1 MNLTFKE
8 SLNLLIIFISLIT
21 YAQNGTL
28 EGVVLD
34 KELDNSPLPF
44 ANVFVKGTSIGTTT
58 DFDGNFSLNNV
69 PPGTYTIVFSFVGYE
84 TLNLDN
90 VVVQPNKFTQLSV
103 SLGPGTNLL
112 DEVIVQVVTS
122 REREEALLLDRKKAV
137 SIKES
142 IGASELSKL
151 GVSDAAGA
159 TTKISGI
166 GKTEGS
172 GEVFVRG
179 LGDRYLYTTLNGLP
193 IPSDDVDKKNINLNL
208 FSTRLIK
215 NVSVSKTTSAAFS
228 ADQASGNINVESRDL
243 GNKDVFNVS
252 FSAGANGN
260 VVDSGQF
267 NNFVVSPNQEDISFG
282 FYSTGLNTKEAI
294 TQQTWN
300 TTKEDSPIDRSA
312 SISFGK
318 KINEKI
324 KMLATIGQSTSY
336 DYTNGEFRRFRSNFI
351 DDSIPDAITYRKTI
365 STSALV
371 DVNYRIN
378 DKNSLSVNAL
388 LINKIADEVFEGGRE
403 GTATIFEESD
413 PDEGL
418 FQFIRDQN
426 LKETSVLVG
435 QIHGKH
441 VVSPKYK
448 INWSAGYNILN
459 ANEPNRIRNEL
470 NFNENI
476 VELGRTG
483 NTQQRKSYQLIEDNE
498 VNALVNS
505 TLTLIEKEEG
515 ESLTLD
521 FGGNFR
527 FKQRDFKSQYFGVD
541 TPRGVFI
548 NPESIDEVSA
558 IFTQQNFDNNQLR
571 LFEEIPDTYDAEL
584 LAYAGYLSTT
594 YNLGKFILQCGL
606 RFDLS
611 QINIAYNA
619 AQAPGGREG
628 SRTKKYDRFFPS
640 FNIKYAASEKHSFRI
655 AGSIT
660 QTLPE
665 FKEIAP
671 FQYVSPTGLI
681 TFGNADIVASKN
693 LNLDMKWEHFIS
705 NNELISLSTFYKGIN
720 DPINASVTRGSTG
733 YFSFFNTAEKAT
745 VYGIEL
751 ESRVNLIT
759 VDERPTLRLNF
770 NATRMWH
777 KQDLKDVYGEDGSIT
792 ETFKY
797 KDITD
802 TGLQGASDLIVNT
815 SINYTTLN
823 ENPFEATVAFNYAS
837 EKIVILGGP
846 EDQATKDIDYN
857 DAIVENGIPYL
868 DLIFKKTFNERLQ
881 VSINAKNLLNPQI
894 KLTQLVNNPVMGTE
908 INETVL
914 SYNRGRQISINI
926 NYNF

>member
-1 MNLTFKE
+1 MNQTLKN
-8 SLNLLIIFISLIT
+8 SLNLFLIFLSIIAYSQI
-21 YAQNGTL
+21 GTV

-58 DFDGNFSLNNV
+58 DFDGNFSLSDI
-69 PPGTYTIVFSFVGYE
+69 PSGTYTIVFSFVGYE

-90 VVVQPNKFTQLSV
+90 VVVEPNKFTQLSV
-103 SLGPGTNLL
+103 GLGPGTNLL

-151 GVSDAAGA
+151 GVNDAAAA
-159 TTKISGI
+159 TTKISGV
-166 GKTEGS
+166 GKTEDS
-172 GEVFVRG
+172 GDVFVRG

-193 IPSDDVDKKNINLNL
+193 IPSDNIDNKNINLNL

-228 ADQASGNINVESRDL
+228 ADQASGNINVESKEL
-243 GNKDVFNVS
+243 GNDDVFGVS
-252 FSAGANGN
+252 FSTGANEN
-260 VVDSGQF
+260 AVSSNRF
-267 NNFVVSPNQEDISFG
+267 KNFVVSPNQNDVSFG
-282 FYSTGLNTKEAI
+282 FYSSNLGTEDAL
-294 TQQTWN
+294 TQQTWG
-300 TTKEDSPIDRSA
+300 TVKEQTPINRST

-318 KINEKI
+318 KISEKV
-324 KMLATIGQSTSY
+324 KFLATVGQGTSF
-336 DYTNGEFRRFRSNFI
+336 DYRNGAFRRFRSNFI

-371 DVNYRIN
+371 DVDYRIN
-378 DKNSLSVNAL
+378 DKNSISVNAL
-388 LINKIADEVFEGGRE
+388 LINKITDEVFEGGRE
-403 GTATIFEESD
+403 GTATIFEETD
-413 PDEGL
+413 PSEGL

-426 LKETSVLVG
+426 IKETSLLVG
-435 QIHGKH
+435 QVHGKH
-441 VVSPKYK
+441 VISPKYK

-459 ANEPNRIRNEL
+459 ANEPNRIRNEV
-470 NFNENI
+470 NFNDDT

-483 NTQQRKSYQLIEDNE
+483 STQQRKSSQLIEDND

-505 TLTLIEKEEG
+505 TLTLFEEDG
-515 ESLTLD
+515 ENLMLA
-521 FGGNFR
+521 FGGNIR
-527 FKQRDFKSQYFGVD
+527 YRTRDFSSQYFGID
-541 TPRGVFI
+541 TRRGISV
-548 NPESIDEVSA
+548 NPASIDEISA
-558 IFTQQNFDNNQLR
+558 IFTQQNIDSNQLR
-571 LFEEIPDTYDAEL
+571 LFINDPDTYDAEL
-584 LAYAGYLSTT
+584 LNYAGYLTST
-594 YNLGKFILQCGL
+594 YNAGKFVFEAGL
-606 RFDLS
+606 RYDSS
-611 QINIAYNA
+611 QIDIVYDV
-619 AQAPGGREG
+619 AQAPGGRKG
-628 SRTKKYDRFFPS
+628 TRTKKYDRIFPS

-693 LNLDMKWEHFIS
+693 LNLDLKWEHFFS
-705 NNELISLSTFYKGIN
+705 RSELISLTTFYKGID

-745 VYGIEL
+745 IYGIEL
-751 ESRVNLIT
+751 ESRVNLIS

-777 KQDLKDVYGEDGSIT
+777 SQDLKDVYGIDGSIT

-797 KDITD
+797 KDLTE

-846 EDQATKDIDYN
+846 EDQETRDVDYN

-868 DLIFKKTFNERLQ
+868 DLIFKKTFNDRLQ
-881 VSINAKNLLNPQI
+881 VSLNAKNLLNPDI
-894 KLTQLVNNPVMGTE
+894 KLTQLVNNPVTGIET
-908 INETVL
+908 NETVL
-914 SYNRGRQISINI
+914 SYKRGKQISINI

>member
-1 MNLTFKE
+1 MI
-8 SLNLLIIFISLIT
+8 SIIKKAILFLPLVLSYIGLSQT
-21 YAQNGTL
+21 GTI

-34 KELDNSPLPF
+34 KEMNESPLPF
-44 ANVFVKGTSIGTTT
+44 ANVIVKGSSTGTTT
-58 DFDGNFSLNNV
+58 DFDGKFALANLS
-69 PPGTYTIVFSFVGYE
+69 PGTYTLVFSFVGYE
-84 TLNLDN
+84 TRSLEN
-90 VVVQPNKFTQLSV
+90 VVVEGGKFTQLSV
-103 SLGPGTNLL
+103 SLGPGNNVL

-122 REREEALLLDRKKAV
+122 REREEALLLDRKNAV

-142 IGASELSKL
+142 IGAAELTKL
-151 GVSDAAGA
+151 GVSDAADA

-166 GKTEGS
+166 NKTENS
-172 GEVFVRG
+172 GDVFVRG

-193 IPSDDVDKKNINLNL
+193 IPSDDVENKNINLDL
-208 FSTRLIK
+208 FSTRIIK
-215 NVSVSKTTSAAFS
+215 NVSVSKTASASTS
-228 ADQASGNINVESRDL
+228 ADQASGNINVTSKDL
-243 GNKDVFNVS
+243 GNKDVFGVS
-252 FSAGANGN
+252 FSTGANEN
-260 VVDSGQF
+260 VSSSNQF
-267 NNFVVSPNQEDISFG
+267 NNFVVSPNQDDVSFG
-282 FYSTGLNTKEAI
+282 FYSSNLSTKDALI
-294 TQQTWN
+294 QQTWN
-300 TTKEDSPIDRSA
+300 TAKEQTPINRSA

-318 KINEKI
+318 KISEKI
-324 KMLATIGQSTSY
+324 KFLATIGQGTSF
-336 DYTNGEFRRFRSNFI
+336 DYRDGEFRRFRSNFI

-371 DVNYRIN
+371 DVDYRIN
-378 DKNSLSVNAL
+378 DKNSISVNTL
-388 LINKIADEVFEGGRE
+388 LINKITDEVFEGGRE
-403 GTATIFEESD
+403 GTATIFEETD
-413 PDEGL
+413 PSEGL

-426 LKETSVLVG
+426 LKETSLLVG
-435 QIHGKH
+435 QVHGKH

-459 ANEPNRIRNEL
+459 ANEPNRIRNEV
-470 NFNENI
+470 NFNDNI

-483 NTQQRKSYQLIEDNE
+483 STQQRKSSQLIEDND

-505 TLTLIEKEEG
+505 TLTLFEEDG
-515 ESLTLD
+515 ENLMLA

-527 FKQRDFKSQYFGVD
+527 YRTRDFSSQYFGID
-541 TPRGVFI
+541 TRRGILV
-548 NPESIDEVSA
+548 NPASIDEISA
-558 IFTQQNFDNNQLR
+558 IFTQQNIDANRLR
-571 LFEEIPDTYDAEL
+571 LFINAPDTYDAEL
-584 LAYAGYLSTT
+584 LSYAGYLTST
-594 YNLGKFILQCGL
+594 YNVGQFVLEAGL
-606 RFDLS
+606 RYDSS
-611 QINIAYNA
+611 QIDIAYDV
-619 AQAPGGREG
+619 AQAPGGRKG
-628 SRTKKYDRFFPS
+628 TRTKKYDRLFPS

-693 LNLDMKWEHFIS
+693 LNIDLKWEHFFS
-705 NNELISLSTFYKGIN
+705 RNELISLTTFYKGID

-733 YFSFFNTAEKAT
+733 YFSFFNTADKAT
-745 VYGIEL
+745 IYGIEL
-751 ESRVNLIT
+751 ESRVNLIS
-759 VDERPTLRLNF
+759 VDERPTLRLNL

-777 KQDLKDVYGEDGSIT
+777 SQDLKDVYGEDGSIT

-797 KDITD
+797 KDLTK

-815 SINYTTLN
+815 SFNYTTLN

-868 DLIFKKTFNERLQ
+868 DLIFKKIFNDRLQ
-881 VSINAKNLLNPQI
+881 VSLNAKNLLNPNI
-894 KLTQLVNNPVMGTE
+894 KLTQLVNNPVTGIET
-908 INETVL
+908 NETVL
-914 SYNRGRQISINI
+914 SYRKGKQITINI

>member
-1 MNLTFKE
+1 MNQTLKK
-8 SLNLLIIFISLIT
+8 SLNLLIIFISLIA
-21 YAQNGTL
+21 YAQNGTV

-58 DFDGNFSLNNV
+58 DFDGKFSLSNV
-69 PPGTYTIVFSFVGYE
+69 PSGTYTIVFSFVGYE

-151 GVSDAAGA
+151 GVSDAAAA

-166 GKTEGS
+166 GKTEDS
-172 GEVFVRG
+172 GDVFVRG

-193 IPSDDVDKKNINLNL
+193 IPSDDVDNKNINLNL

-228 ADQASGNINVESRDL
+228 ADQASGNINVESKEL
-243 GNKDVFNVS
+243 GNEDVFGAS
-252 FSAGANGN
+252 FSTGANEN
-260 VVDSGQF
+260 AVSSNQF
-267 NNFVVSPNQEDISFG
+267 KNFVVSPNQNDVSFG
-282 FYSTGLNTKEAI
+282 FYSSNLGTKDAL

-300 TTKEDSPIDRSA
+300 TAKEQTPINRSA

-318 KINEKI
+318 KINEKL
-324 KMLATIGQSTSY
+324 KFLATIGQGTSF
-336 DYTNGEFRRFRSNFI
+336 DYRNGEFRRFRSNFI

-378 DKNSLSVNAL
+378 DKHSISVNTL
-388 LINKIADEVFEGGRE
+388 FINKITDEVFEGGRE
-403 GTATIFEESD
+403 GTATIFEETD
-413 PDEGL
+413 PSEGL

-426 LKETSVLVG
+426 LKETSLLVG
-435 QIHGKH
+435 QVHGKH

-459 ANEPNRIRNEL
+459 ANEPNRIRNEV
-470 NFNENI
+470 NFNDDTI
-476 VELGRTG
+476 ELGRTG
-483 NTQQRKSYQLIEDNE
+483 STQQRKSSQLIEDND
-498 VNALVNS
+498 VNALVHS
-505 TLTLIEKEEG
+505 TLTLFEEDG
-515 ESLTLD
+515 ENLILA

-527 FKQRDFKSQYFGVD
+527 YRTRDFTSQYFGID
-541 TPRGVFI
+541 TQRGISVT
-548 NPESIDEVSA
+548 PESIDNISS
-558 IFTQQNFDNNQLR
+558 IFTQQNIDTNRLR
-571 LFEEIPDTYDAEL
+571 LFINDPDTYDAEL
-584 LAYAGYLSTT
+584 LNYAGYLTST
-594 YNLGKFILQCGL
+594 YSVGKFVLEAGL
-606 RFDLS
+606 RYDSS
-611 QINIAYNA
+611 QVDIAYDV
-619 AQAPGGREG
+619 AQAPGGRKG
-628 SRTKKYDRFFPS
+628 TRTKNYDRLFPS
-640 FNIKYAASEKHSFRI
+640 FNIKYAPSEKHSFRI

-693 LNLDMKWEHFIS
+693 LNLDLKWEYFFS
-705 NNELISLSTFYKGIN
+705 RSELISLTTFYKGID

-733 YFSFFNTAEKAT
+733 YFSFFNTADKAT
-745 VYGIEL
+745 IYGIEL
-751 ESRVNLIT
+751 ESRVNLIS

-777 KQDLKDVYGEDGSIT
+777 SQDLKDVYDTNGLIT

-797 KDITD
+797 KDLTK

-868 DLIFKKTFNERLQ
+868 DLIFKKTFNDRLQ
-881 VSINAKNLLNPQI
+881 VSLNAKNLLNPDI
-894 KLTQLVNNPVMGTE
+894 KLTQLVNNPVTGIET
-908 INETVL
+908 NETVL
-914 SYNRGRQISINI
+914 SYKRGKQISITI

>member
-1 MNLTFKE
+1 MPRIK
-8 SLNLLIIFISLIT
+8 LNITLILLIAISFSGLS
-21 YAQNGTL
+21 QNGTV

-34 KELDNSPLPF
+34 KEMNDDPLPF
-44 ANVFVKGTSIGTTT
+44 ANVIVKGTATGTVT
-58 DFDGNFSLNNV
+58 DFDGKFSLNNLE
-69 PPGTYTIVFSFVGYE
+69 PGTYSFVFSFVGYE
-84 TLNLDN
+84 TLTLENIL
-90 VVVQPNKFTQLSV
+90 VEANKFTQLSV
-103 SLGPGTNLL
+103 SLGPGANAL

-142 IGASELSKL
+142 IGAAELSKL
-151 GVSDAAGA
+151 GVRDAAAA
-159 TTKISGI
+159 TTKIAGV
-166 GKTEGS
+166 GKTEDS
-172 GEVFVRG
+172 GDVFVRG

-228 ADQASGNINVESRDL
+228 ADQASGNINIESRDL
-243 GNKDVFNVS
+243 GNEEVFGVS
-252 FSAGANGN
+252 FSTGANEN
-260 VVDSGQF
+260 VVSSEQF
-267 NNFVVSPNQEDISFG
+267 NNFVVSPNQDDVSLG
-282 FYSTGLNTKEAI
+282 FYSSDLSTKDAI
-294 TQQTWN
+294 AQQTWN
-300 TTKEDSPIDRSA
+300 TSKEETPIDRSA

-318 KINEKI
+318 KISEKV
-324 KMLATIGQSTSY
+324 KLLATIGQSTSF
-336 DYTNGEFRRFRSNFI
+336 DYRNGAFRRFRSNFI

-371 DVNYRIN
+371 DLNYRIN
-378 DKNSLSVNAL
+378 DKNSVSVNAL
-388 LINKIADEVFEGGRE
+388 FINRIADEVFEGGRE

-413 PDEGL
+413 PEEGL

-426 LKETSVLVG
+426 IKETSVLVG
-435 QIHGKH
+435 QGHGRHTLSEKF
-441 VVSPKYK
+441 KM
-448 INWSAGYNILN
+448 NWSAGYNVLN
-459 ANEPNRIRNEL
+459 ANEPNRIRNEV

-476 VELGRTG
+476 IELGRTG
-483 NTQQRKSYQLIEDNE
+483 NTQQRKSYQLIEDSE
-498 VNALVNS
+498 ANALVNS
-505 TLTLIEKEEG
+505 TFTLIEKEDG
-515 ESLTLD
+515 ENLVLN

-527 FKQRDFKSQYFGVD
+527 HKNRDFSSQYFGVD

-548 NPESIDEVSA
+548 NPDSIDEISA
-558 IFTQQNFDNNQLR
+558 IFTQENIDNNRLR

-584 LAYAGYLSTT
+584 LSYAGYLTTT
-594 YNLGKFILQCGL
+594 YSLGKFVLQGGL
-606 RFDLS
+606 RYDSS
-611 QINIAYNA
+611 QIDIAYDA

-628 SRTKKYDRFFPS
+628 SRTKNYDRFFPS
-640 FNIKYAASEKHSFRI
+640 FNIKYTANEKHSFRI

-681 TFGNADIVASKN
+681 TFGNADIEASKN
-693 LNLDMKWEHFIS
+693 LNLDLKWEHFFS
-705 NNELISLSTFYKGIN
+705 RSELVSLTTFYKKIE

-751 ESRVNLIT
+751 ESRVNLIS
-759 VDERPTLRLNF
+759 VDDRPKLRLNF

-797 KDITD
+797 KDLTE
-802 TGLQGASDLIVNT
+802 TGLQGASDVIVNA
-815 SINYTTLN
+815 SINYTTLK
-823 ENPFEATVAFNYAS
+823 ENPFEATAAFNYAS

-846 EDQATKDIDYN
+846 EDQATKDVDYN

-868 DLIFKKTFNERLQ
+868 NLIFKKTLNDRLQ
-881 VSINAKNLLNPQI
+881 VSLNAKNLINPDI
-894 KLTQLVNNPVMGTE
+894 KLTQLVNNPVTGTE

-914 SYNRGRQISINI
+914 SYKRGRQISINI

>member
-1 MNLTFKE
+1 MTQTFKNI
-8 SLNLLIIFISLIT
+8 LILLLISLS
-21 YAQNGTL
+21 YVAFSQNGTI
-28 EGVVLD
+28 EGIVLD

-44 ANVFVKGTSIGTTT
+44 ANVFVKGTSLGTTT
-58 DFDGNFSLNNV
+58 DFDGNFTLNNI
-69 PPGTYTIVFSFVGYE
+69 PSGTYTIVFSFVGYE
-84 TLNLDN
+84 TLSLDN
-90 VVVQPNKFTQLSV
+90 VAVEPSKFTQLSV

-112 DEVIVQVVTS
+112 DEVVVQVVTS

-151 GVSDAAGA
+151 GVSDAAAA

-166 GKTEGS
+166 AKTEDS
-172 GEVFVRG
+172 GDVFVRG

-228 ADQASGNINVESRDL
+228 ADQASGNINIESRDL
-243 GNKDVFNVS
+243 GNEDVFGVS
-252 FSAGANGN
+252 FSTGTNEN
-260 VVDSGQF
+260 VVSSDQF
-267 NNFVVSPNQEDISFG
+267 NNFVVSPNQDDVSFG
-282 FYSTGLNTKEAI
+282 FYSSDLSTKDAI
-294 TQQTWN
+294 TQQTWS
-300 TTKEDSPIDRSA
+300 TSKEETPIDRSA

-318 KINEKI
+318 KISEKV
-324 KMLATIGQSTSY
+324 KLLATIGQSTSF
-336 DYTNGEFRRFRSNFI
+336 DYRDGYFRRFRSNFI

-371 DVNYRIN
+371 DLDYRIN
-378 DKNSLSVNAL
+378 DKNSVSVNAL
-388 LINKIADEVFEGGRE
+388 LINRIADEVFEGGRE
-403 GTATIFEESD
+403 GTATIFEETD
-413 PDEGL
+413 PEEGL
-418 FQFIRDQN
+418 SQFIRDQN
-426 LKETSVLVG
+426 IKETSVLVG
-435 QIHGKH
+435 QVHGKH
-441 VVSPKYK
+441 TLSEKFK
-448 INWSAGYNILN
+448 LNWSAGYNVLS
-459 ANEPNRIRNEL
+459 ANEPNRIRNEV

-483 NTQQRKSYQLIEDNE
+483 NTQQRKSYQLIEDSE
-498 VNALVNS
+498 ANALVNS
-505 TLTLIEKEEG
+505 TLTLIEKEDG
-515 ESLTLD
+515 ENLVLN

-527 FKQRDFKSQYFGVD
+527 HKNRDFSSQYFGVD
-541 TPRGVFI
+541 NPRGVFI
-548 NPESIDEVSA
+548 NPDSIDEISA
-558 IFTQQNFDNNQLR
+558 IFTQENIDNNRIR

-584 LAYAGYLSTT
+584 LAYAAYLTTT
-594 YNLGKFILQCGL
+594 YSLGKFMLQGGL
-606 RFDLS
+606 RYDSS
-611 QINIAYNA
+611 QIDIAYDA
-619 AQAPGGREG
+619 AQAPGGRQG
-628 SRTKKYDRFFPS
+628 SRTKNYDRFFPS
-640 FNIKYAASEKHSFRI
+640 FNVKYAANDKHSFRI

-681 TFGNADIVASKN
+681 TFGNADIEASKN
-693 LNLDMKWEHFIS
+693 LNLDLKWEHFFS
-705 NNELISLSTFYKGIN
+705 RSELVSLTTFYKKIE

-751 ESRVNLIT
+751 ESRVNLIS
-759 VDERPTLRLNF
+759 VDDRPKLRLNF

-777 KQDLKDVYGEDGSIT
+777 KQDLKDVYGENGSIT

-797 KDITD
+797 KDLTE
-802 TGLQGASDLIVNT
+802 TGLQGASDLIVNA
-815 SINYTTLN
+815 SFNYTTLN
-823 ENPFEATVAFNYAS
+823 ENPFEATAAFNYAS

-846 EDQATKDIDYN
+846 EDQATKDVDYN

-868 DLIFKKTFNERLQ
+868 DLIFKKTFNDRLQ
-881 VSINAKNLLNPQI
+881 VSLNVKNLLNPDI
-894 KLTQLVNNPVMGTE
+894 KLTQLVNNPVTGTE

-914 SYNRGRQISINI
+914 SYKRGKQISINI

>member
-1 MNLTFKE
+1 MTQTFKIT
-8 SLNLLIIFISLIT
+8 LILLLISLSYVGFSQT
-21 YAQNGTL
+21 GTI
-28 EGVVLD
+28 EGIVLD

-44 ANVFVKGTSIGTTT
+44 ANVFVKGTSLGTTT
-58 DFDGNFSLNNV
+58 DFDGNFTLNNI
-69 PPGTYTIVFSFVGYE
+69 PSGTYTIVFSFVGYE
-84 TLNLDN
+84 TLSLDN
-90 VVVQPNKFTQLSV
+90 VAVEPNKFTQLSV

-112 DEVIVQVVTS
+112 DEVVVQVVTS

-151 GVSDAAGA
+151 GVTDAAAA

-166 GKTEGS
+166 AKTEDS
-172 GEVFVRG
+172 GDVFVRG

-228 ADQASGNINVESRDL
+228 ADQASGNINIESRDL
-243 GNKDVFNVS
+243 GNEDVFGVS
-252 FSAGANGN
+252 FSTGVNEN
-260 VVDSGQF
+260 VINSDQF
-267 NNFVVSPNQEDISFG
+267 NNFVISPNQDDVSFG
-282 FYSTGLNTKEAI
+282 FYSSDLSTKDAI
-294 TQQTWN
+294 TQQSWSTS
-300 TTKEDSPIDRSA
+300 KEETPIDRSA

-318 KINEKI
+318 KISEKV
-324 KMLATIGQSTSY
+324 KLLASIGQSTSF
-336 DYTNGEFRRFRSNFI
+336 DYRNGEFRRFRSNFI

-371 DVNYRIN
+371 DLDYRIN
-378 DKNSLSVNAL
+378 DKNSVSVNAL
-388 LINKIADEVFEGGRE
+388 LINKIADEVFEGGRK
-403 GTATIFEESD
+403 GTATIFEETD

-435 QIHGKH
+435 QVHGKH
-441 VVSPKYK
+441 TFSEKFK
-448 INWSAGYNILN
+448 MNWSAGYNVLN
-459 ANEPNRIRNEL
+459 ANEPNRIRNEV

-505 TLTLIEKEEG
+505 TFTLIEKEDG
-515 ESLTLD
+515 ENLVLN

-527 FKQRDFKSQYFGVD
+527 HKNRDFSSQYFGVD

-548 NPESIDEVSA
+548 NPDSIDEITA
-558 IFTQQNFDNNQLR
+558 IFTQENIDNNRLR

-584 LAYAGYLSTT
+584 LAYAGYLTTT
-594 YNLGKFILQCGL
+594 YSLGKFMLQGGL
-606 RFDLS
+606 RYDSS
-611 QINIAYNA
+611 QIDIAYDA
-619 AQAPGGREG
+619 AQAPGGRQG
-628 SRTKKYDRFFPS
+628 SRTKNYDRFFPS
-640 FNIKYAASEKHSFRI
+640 FNVKYAANDKHSFRI

-681 TFGNADIVASKN
+681 TFGNADIEASKN
-693 LNLDMKWEHFIS
+693 LNFDLKWEHFFS
-705 NNELISLSTFYKGIN
+705 RSELVSLTTFYKKIE

-751 ESRVNLIT
+751 ESRVNLIS
-759 VDERPTLRLNF
+759 VDDRPKLRLNF

-777 KQDLKDVYGEDGSIT
+777 KQDLKDVYGENGSIT

-797 KDITD
+797 KDLTE
-802 TGLQGASDLIVNT
+802 TGLQGASDLIVNA
-815 SINYTTLN
+815 SFNYTTLN
-823 ENPFEATVAFNYAS
+823 ENPFEATLAFNYAS
-837 EKIVILGGP
+837 EKIVIMGGP
-846 EDQATKDIDYN
+846 EDQATKDVDYN

-868 DLIFKKTFNERLQ
+868 DLIFKKTFNERVQ
-881 VSINAKNLLNPQI
+881 VSLNAKNLLNPNI
-894 KLTQLVNNPVMGTE
+894 KLTQLVNNPVTGTE

>member
-1 MNLTFKE
+1 MPRIK
-8 SLNLLIIFISLIT
+8 LNITLILLIAISFSGLS
-21 YAQNGTL
+21 QNGTV

-34 KELDNSPLPF
+34 KEMNDDPLPF
-44 ANVFVKGTSIGTTT
+44 ANVIVKGTATGTVT
-58 DFDGNFSLNNV
+58 DFDGKFSLNNLE
-69 PPGTYTIVFSFVGYE
+69 PGTYSFVFSFVGYE
-84 TLNLDN
+84 TLTLENIL
-90 VVVQPNKFTQLSV
+90 VEANKFTQLSV
-103 SLGPGTNLL
+103 SLGPGANAL

-151 GVSDAAGA
+151 GVSDAAAA

-166 GKTEGS
+166 AKTEDTGD
-172 GEVFVRG
+172 VFVRG

-228 ADQASGNINVESRDL
+228 ADQASGNINIESRDL
-243 GNKDVFNVS
+243 GNEDVFGVS
-252 FSAGANGN
+252 FSAGANEN
-260 VVDSGQF
+260 VVSSEQF
-267 NNFVVSPNQEDISFG
+267 NNFVVSPNQDDVSLG
-282 FYSTGLNTKEAI
+282 FYSSDLSTKDAI

-300 TTKEDSPIDRSA
+300 TSKEETPIDRSA

-318 KINEKI
+318 KISEKV
-324 KMLATIGQSTSY
+324 KLLATIGQSTSF
-336 DYTNGEFRRFRSNFI
+336 DYRNGAFRRFRSNFI

-371 DVNYRIN
+371 DLNYRIN
-378 DKNSLSVNAL
+378 DKNSVSVNAL
-388 LINKIADEVFEGGRE
+388 FINRIADEVFEGGRE

-413 PDEGL
+413 PEEGL

-426 LKETSVLVG
+426 IKETSVLVG
-435 QIHGKH
+435 QGHGIHTLSEKF
-441 VVSPKYK
+441 KM
-448 INWSAGYNILN
+448 NWSAGYNVLN
-459 ANEPNRIRNEL
+459 ANEPNRIRNEV

-476 VELGRTG
+476 IELGRTG
-483 NTQQRKSYQLIEDNE
+483 NTQQRKSYQLIEDSE
-498 VNALVNS
+498 ANALVNS
-505 TLTLIEKEEG
+505 TFTLIEKEDG
-515 ESLTLD
+515 ENLVLN

-527 FKQRDFKSQYFGVD
+527 HKNRDFSSQYFGVD

-548 NPESIDEVSA
+548 NPDSIDEISA
-558 IFTQQNFDNNQLR
+558 IFTQENIDNNRLR

-584 LAYAGYLSTT
+584 LSYAGYLTTT
-594 YNLGKFILQCGL
+594 YSLGKFVLQGGL
-606 RFDLS
+606 RYDSS
-611 QINIAYNA
+611 QIDIAYDA

-628 SRTKKYDRFFPS
+628 SRTKNYDRFFPS
-640 FNIKYAASEKHSFRI
+640 FNIKYTANEKHSFRI

-681 TFGNADIVASKN
+681 TFGNADIEASKN
-693 LNLDMKWEHFIS
+693 LNLDLKWEHFFS
-705 NNELISLSTFYKGIN
+705 RSELVSLTTFYKKIE

-751 ESRVNLIT
+751 ESRVNLIS
-759 VDERPTLRLNF
+759 VDDRPKLRLNF

-797 KDITD
+797 KDLTE
-802 TGLQGASDLIVNT
+802 TGLQGASDVIVNA
-815 SINYTTLN
+815 SINYTTLK
-823 ENPFEATVAFNYAS
+823 ENPFEATAAFNYAS

-846 EDQATKDIDYN
+846 EDQATKDVDYN

-868 DLIFKKTFNERLQ
+868 NLIFKKTLNDRLQ
-881 VSINAKNLLNPQI
+881 VSLNAKNLINPDI
-894 KLTQLVNNPVMGTE
+894 KLTQLVNNPVTGTE

-914 SYNRGRQISINI
+914 SYKRGRQISINI